1 MYVANQEVMQTL
13 DRYTMEQLGLP
24 GVVLMENAGNAVVQE
39 ILFHYHKTTR
49 VLVLAGSGNN
59 GGDGFVIAR
68 RLIDL
73 GYEALLC
80 FIGQEEKLKGDAK
93 VHFQVYK
100 NRGLPLYYYN
110 HSDKERFLTC
120 VQQAHLIVDAMLGTG
135 ISGEVRSP
143 FFEIIETINDSNK
156 DVIAVDVPSG
166 LNSNTGKVAN
176 IAIRAKRTVTFAM
189 PKIGF
194 FIGDGP
200 NYIGEWK
207 VADISVPDSIVETLQ
222 LQLPKLLDE
231 KTAKEC
237 LPKRKPQGHK
247 GTFGHCLI
255 IGGCKNYVGAPV
267 YTAKATFHS
276 GVGLVTLAIPES
288 IYPIVAVEC
297 HESLFIPLE
306 DHDGFIDDSS
316 FNTIEF
322 SKYRTIAFGPGLGR
336 KVNGNQIIETF
347 LEKLSDQTIIIDA
360 DGLYFLK
367 NHLNKLQHYKGDI
380 ILTPHPGEMAT
391 LIGTTVI
398 EVEKNRLD
406 IAKNFAT
413 KYGVYLLLKGHR
425 PIIATPNGEIWIN
438 PYGNDALGKGGSGD
452 VLTGLIASFVTQQ
465 QNSLK
470 GMLSASFYHAICAE
484 KLGKEMSN
492 YGVTPMDVIH
502 HIPKILKNN

>member
-1 MYVANQEVMQTL
+1 M
-13 DRYTMEQLGLP
+13 
-24 GVVLMENAGNAVVQE
+24 
-39 ILFHYHKTTR
+39 
-49 VLVLAGSGNN
+49 
-59 GGDGFVIAR
+59 
-68 RLIDL
+68 
-73 GYEALLC
+73 
-80 FIGQEEKLKGDAK
+80 
-93 VHFQVYK
+93 
-100 NRGLPLYYYN
+100 
-110 HSDKERFLTC
+110 
-120 VQQAHLIVDAMLGTG
+120 
-135 ISGEVRSP
+135 
-143 FFEIIETINDSNK
+143 
-156 DVIAVDVPSG
+156 
-166 LNSNTGKVAN
+166 
-176 IAIRAKRTVTFAM
+176 
-189 PKIGF
+189 
-194 FIGDGP
+194 
-200 NYIGEWK
+200 
-207 VADISVPDSIVETLQ
+207 
-222 LQLPKLLDE
+222 
-231 KTAKEC
+231 
-237 LPKRKPQGHK
+237 
-247 GTFGHCLI
+247 

-297 HESLFIPLE
+297 HESLFIPLK